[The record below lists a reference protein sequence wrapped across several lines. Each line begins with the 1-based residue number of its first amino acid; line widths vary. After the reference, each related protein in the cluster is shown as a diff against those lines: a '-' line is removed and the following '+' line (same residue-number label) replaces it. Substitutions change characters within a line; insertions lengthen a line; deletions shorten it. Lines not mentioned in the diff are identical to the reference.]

1 MAVLTTAACWSACHS
16 RIWSTRALKPSNA
29 DGDRQSQCERFLSPP
44 RIPADKY
51 QRAYYLMVWPFRSV
65 SYGVNTDCQNSLTGW
80 LNARLQCSSS
90 VMVLVGLTRVLSMV
104 SLMSAGC
111 GSLWRCRARHCEPG
125 SIRCGSIVRNGFS
138 GE

>member
-1 MAVLTTAACWSACHS
+1 LAALTTVACWSASHP

-29 DGDRQSQCERFLSPP
+29 DGDRQSQCKRFLSHPQN
-44 RIPADKY
+44 PADKY
-51 QRAYYLMVWPFRSV
+51 QRAYYLMVRPSRSV

-90 VMVLVGLTRVLSMV
+90 VMVLVGLTRNLSML

-111 GSLWRCRARHCEPG
+111 GSLWRCSARHCEPG
-125 SIRCGSIVRNGFS
+125 SIRRGSVVRNGFS
-138 GE
+138 CE